1 MQPATSQLS
10 GKVTS
15 SNRSGI
21 SPEPFILPE
30 CDFQVVLRLQSHHR
44 QFTPCSRSRE
54 FLSSHRRAPRRKE
67 DLMPTSIAACVC
79 EQLTVSCSGDPAQ
92 VSLCHCL
99 ACQRRTG
106 STYGIAAFYP
116 RENVMVAADATAYT
130 RQSDSGYPVTFY
142 FCPHCG
148 ATVYWKASRKPEMF
162 GVAVG
167 AFADPAFPA
176 PSRAVYPEHR
186 HRWVPNFPAG

>member
-1 MQPATSQLS
+1 MATS
-10 GKVTS
+10 V
-15 SNRSGI
+15 
-21 SPEPFILPE
+21 
-30 CDFQVVLRLQSHHR
+30 
-44 QFTPCSRSRE
+44 
-54 FLSSHRRAPRRKE
+54 
-67 DLMPTSIAACVC
+67 AACVC

-116 RENVMVAADATAYT
+116 RENVMVAGDATAYT

-148 ATVYWKASRKPEMF
+148 ATVYWKASRKREWWRSP
-162 GVAVG
+162 
-167 AFADPAFPA
+167 
-176 PSRAVYPEHR
+176 
-186 HRWVPNFPAG
+186 

>member
-1 MQPATSQLS
+1 
-10 GKVTS
+10 
-15 SNRSGI
+15 
-21 SPEPFILPE
+21 
-30 CDFQVVLRLQSHHR
+30 
-44 QFTPCSRSRE
+44 
-54 FLSSHRRAPRRKE
+54 
-67 DLMPTSIAACVC
+67 MPTSVAACVC
-79 EQLTVSCSGDPAQ
+79 EQLTVSCSGDPAHL
-92 VSLCHCL
+92 SLCHCL

-116 RENVMVAADATAYT
+116 RENVRMAGDATAYT

-148 ATVYWKASRKPEMF
+148 SNVYWEPGRKPEMV

-176 PSRAVYPEHR
+176 PSQAVYVEHR
-186 HRWVPNFPAG
+186 HRWVPNVPAG